1 MLLSEH
7 LLLDMYIVFIGTKL
21 YRLMQIL
28 VKSNDIPGN
37 PSALRFSVLILKQD
51 RVRSHAPNAK
61 LGIQFT

>member
-51 RVRSHAPNAK
+51 RVRVTSLACYRPVS
-61 LGIQFT
+61 LS